1 MFIQFES
8 DKTEKRRMSKR
19 RKEDEEETEEK
30 QLNMELGGEE
40 IESKTAT
47 PSIPRPFTGHF
58 KCLRWMW
65 ELG

>member
-1 MFIQFES
+1 
-8 DKTEKRRMSKR
+8 MSKR